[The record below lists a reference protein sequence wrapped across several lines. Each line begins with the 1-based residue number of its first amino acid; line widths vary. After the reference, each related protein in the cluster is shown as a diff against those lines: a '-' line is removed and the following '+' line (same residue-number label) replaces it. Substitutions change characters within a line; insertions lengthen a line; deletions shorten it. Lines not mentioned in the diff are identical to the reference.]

1 MAKIDFF
8 SLPSSLPLFSDIMSN
23 LHDQIK
29 TLDRQVN
36 EGGEFIK
43 AVKKNTGRIEVMEAR
58 ERRKNLII
66 KGLRQERRLERP
78 NHLEGILK
86 RFFKQTLNVTAAKFE
101 EVTILNFSFFFV
113 SVSAFFVDNYRQDH
127 FADYGYYHCVVSQ
140 NAVIYTPSSLRKK
153 ERFAPP

>member
-1 MAKIDFF
+1 
-8 SLPSSLPLFSDIMSN
+8 MSN

-43 AVKKNTGRIEVMEAR
+43 DVKKNTGRIEVMEAR

-101 EVTILNFSFFFV
+101 EVLLKHYTYPNFSFLFV
-113 SVSAFFVDNYRQDH
+113 SVFLRFFGVITGASLCWLWLLLACS
-127 FADYGYYHCVVSQ
+127 FLKV
-140 NAVIYTPSSLRKK
+140 VIYVTTYIQLIFERTQPS
-153 ERFAPP
+153 E

>member
-1 MAKIDFF
+1 MSFWQKLNFF

-101 EVTILNFSFFFV
+101 EVQSLIFHSFLSLFRPFLWIIT
-113 SVSAFFVDNYRQDH
+113 ARIIMLIM
-127 FADYGYYHCVVSQ
+127 
-140 NAVIYTPSSLRKK
+140 VITTV
-153 ERFAPP
+153 

>member
-1 MAKIDFF
+1 
-8 SLPSSLPLFSDIMSN
+8 MSN

-113 SVSAFFVDNYRQDH
+113 SVSGFFVGNYP
-127 FADYGYYHCVVSQ
+127 SIIMLIM
-140 NAVIYTPSSLRKK
+140 VITTV
-153 ERFAPP
+153 

>member
-1 MAKIDFF
+1 
-8 SLPSSLPLFSDIMSN
+8 MSN

-43 AVKKNTGRIEVMEAR
+43 DVKKNTGRIEVMEAR

-78 NHLEGILK
+78 SHLEAILK

-101 EVTILNFSFFFV
+101 EVLLKTLHLS
-113 SVSAFFVDNYRQDH
+113 
-127 FADYGYYHCVVSQ
+127 
-140 NAVIYTPSSLRKK
+140 
-153 ERFAPP
+153 

>member
-1 MAKIDFF
+1 
-8 SLPSSLPLFSDIMSN
+8 MSN

-101 EVTILNFSFFFV
+101 EVQSLIFHSFLSLFRP
-113 SVSAFFVDNYRQDH
+113 FFVDNYRQDH
-127 FADYGYYHCVVSQ
+127 YADYGYYHCVVSQ
-140 NAVIYTPSSLRKK
+140 NVNAVIYTPSSLRRKDLHLNWCAN
-153 ERFAPP
+153 RSSS